1 MYMYIVYISIYI
13 YMYVLY
19 VHSFMYPIY
28 LCICLFMHLIMLHH
42 VYTLSTVF
50 IYYIYIYYFFYFEK
64 IRLFRKHT
72 NKEKKHE
79 ISMTHLKISHLT
91 CFHVF
96 TMFLSKFRSH
106 L

>member
-13 YMYVLY
+13 YVCIIRTFIHVSYIFVYLFVY
-19 VHSFMYPIY
+19 AFNHVTSCLHIIY
-28 LCICLFMHLIMLHH
+28 CI
-42 VYTLSTVF
+42 
-50 IYYIYIYYFFYFEK
+50 YIYILIF
-64 IRLFRKHT
+64 FRKNT